1 MADDELKLRITP
13 EVDEDALKRAQAEI
27 DGISGK
33 VNLGGKGKGSGVDAA
48 LKAELAT
55 VRATID
61 ANDLKLRKFVA
72 NSLEEE
78 NLIRKKQALNQ
89 LTAQQANTLL
99 AQESNARENMVSET
113 VAGYQLVEKQLASLD
128 QANQQVINRQKQLFY
143 AQERAQSGFS
153 SMSRSMGGLTSSTKD
168 ANIAFANFGRIVQ
181 DAPFGLL
188 GISNNIDPL
197 LVSFAQLK
205 ATSNG
210 TGGALKALAGQLLGP
225 AGLIFLLGSALPT
238 ALLFAQ
244 KYFKDTEKETNLAAD
259 AVKRV
264 REEFAKL
271 SAQAA
276 GKGGIGS
283 VTAELTANAKA
294 LDSINQALDKYEENE
309 RIILALRQQDTVTLN
324 GVVARNLL
332 SIEQRER
339 LNQLVKENQSV
350 NATQLRSDKAIIEAN
365 TAELEL
371 TKAQIEA
378 QNDITSARRRYGVA
392 VALSAEEQ
400 RKANEDAET
409 QRKKDQDEANRL
421 RTKAEQDAEDIR
433 RIQEQRVQEQAQLE
447 RSLSQLLDDELTQRI
462 KREQESVQEILNNVH
477 LSEADRITVLAYYN
491 NIEQRLTQE
500 HKDKLLQIEIDAE
513 KRKKQAKLA
522 QANKDKTDAERIA
535 DEEQRRLEATQDF
548 QLQVARISGEQR
560 LAVEKDYEIQ
570 AYDLDKR
577 AKELGLSDTKE
588 FKDALVAL
596 ERQKFNDLTAI
607 SIAETATIAKGGL
620 AIAESIFGES
630 KLLASA
636 NVAIST
642 IEGAFAAYANT
653 SKLAPFPFGNALGLA
668 ASAVVV
674 SQGMASIKEINKKR
688 IGDSSVKKMSGGGGA
703 SIASATQRPFVT
715 DAISP
720 SGANI
725 AGRIGAMNN
734 QPQFNV
740 TATVDRMGLALAV
753 RDGES
758 DISTRQIPFAS

>member
-13 EVDEDALKRAQAEI
+13 EVDEDALKRIGDELDRLHKPLDAPVKPSKGASDAIKKDIQTRIDLRDLELRRIQTASAEEI
-27 DGISGK
+27 KFLQQRASQGK
-33 VNLGGKGKGSGVDAA
+33 I
-48 LKAELAT
+48 T
-55 VRATID
+55 TTQM
-61 ANDLKLRKFVA
+61 VA
-72 NSLEEE
+72 D
-78 NLIRKKQALNQ
+78 I
-89 LTAQQANTLL
+89 
-99 AQESNARENMVSET
+99 
-113 VAGYQLVEKQLASLD
+113 QLVENAQEVATQNALKDYNALQSEIMRTTELTKA
-128 QANQQVINRQKQLFY
+128 QATALEKKLFF
-143 AQERAQSGFS
+143 AQERANTGFV
-153 SMSRSMGGLTSSTKD
+153 SMSRSMGGLTSSTKS

-197 LVSFAQLK
+197 LVSFAQVRKEAGSTGK
-205 ATSNG
+205 AFAQIGS
-210 TGGALKALAGQLLGP
+210 QLLGP
-225 AGLIFLLGSALPT
+225 AGLIFLIGSVLPT
-238 ALLFAQ
+238 ALLLGQ
-244 KYFKDTEKETNLAAD
+244 KAFKEFGIGANDSIDGVKE
-259 AVKRV
+259 AVENMVKSV
-264 REEFAKL
+264 
-271 SAQAA
+271 AA
-276 GKGGIGS
+276 GFAEAASGKSYMQLTREWQATVDEIKRQQDRLNEIYIEEVSLVSDTTEAGKIRRTQLKNEGDLIRGLVKEYEVFKGQYEAQI
-283 VTAELTANAKA
+283 ATANARA
-294 LDSINQALDKYEENE
+294 RLDERLEDLQIGAAKRAEDTAKEAEGLRREREQEED
-309 RIILALRQQDTVTLN
+309 RIARLA
-324 GVVARNLL
+324 
-332 SIEQRER
+332 EQRADER
-339 LNQLVKENQSV
+339 
-350 NATQLRSDKAIIEAN
+350 
-365 TAELEL
+365 
-371 TKAQIEA
+371 
-378 QNDITSARRRYGVA
+378 
-392 VALSAEEQ
+392 Q
-400 RKANEDAET
+400 RLD
-409 QRKKDQDEANRL
+409 
-421 RTKAEQDAEDIR
+421 
-433 RIQEQRVQEQAQLE
+433 
-447 RSLSQLLDDELTQRI
+447 RSLSQLFDDELTQRI
-462 KREQESVQEILNNVH
+462 KREQESVQEILNSDQLTAQERINVQ
-477 LSEADRITVLAYYN
+477 TYYN
-491 NIEQRLTQE
+491 GISERLTQE
-500 HKDKLLQIEIDAE
+500 HNDKLAEIEADSLR
-513 KRKKQAKLA
+513 KRL
-522 QANKDKTDAERIA
+522 
-535 DEEQRRLEATQDF
+535 DEEQKAREESERISERAKREAESKLEATQDF

-703 SIASATQRPFVT
+703 SIASATQKPFVT

>member
-13 EVDEDALKRAQAEI
+13 EVDEDALKRAQADI
-27 DGISGK
+27 DAISGK
-33 VNLGGKGKGSGVDAA
+33 VNLGGKGKGSGVDSA
-48 LKAELAT
+48 LKAELASI
-55 VRATID
+55 RANID

-99 AQESNARENMVSET
+99 AQESQARENMVSET

-197 LVSFAQLK
+197 LNSFSQLK
-205 ATSNG
+205 ASAGG
-210 TGGALKALAGQLLGP
+210 TGAALKQMAGQLIGP

-244 KYFKDTEKETNLAAD
+244 KYLGDTEKEANSTTD
-259 AVKRV
+259 AVKALNAELAKSFSSAAAEKGVQQLEFELKATEDLIAAKEQELVALGNRGRVDEETLARIREQRAEINKVIEQNKLLVEDYKTQIAVTQQRV
-264 REEFAKL
+264 RNEELYGNTA
-271 SAQAA
+271 
-276 GKGGIGS
+276 IGS
-283 VTAELTANAKA
+283 ADRAKKAEAEL
-294 LDSINQALDKYEENE
+294 
-309 RIILALRQQDTVTLN
+309 
-324 GVVARNLL
+324 
-332 SIEQRER
+332 
-339 LNQLVKENQSV
+339 
-350 NATQLRSDKAIIEAN
+350 
-365 TAELEL
+365 AE
-371 TKAQIEA
+371 
-378 QNDITSARRRYGVA
+378 
-392 VALSAEEQ
+392 
-400 RKANEDAET
+400 
-409 QRKKDQDEANRL
+409 QRKKDAQEAERL
-421 RTKAEQDAEDIR
+421 RKEREQEEDRIARLAEQRADERLRLD
-433 RIQEQRVQEQAQLE
+433 
-447 RSLSQLLDDELTQRI
+447 RSLSQLFDDELTQRI
-462 KREQESVQEILNNVH
+462 KREQESVQEILNSDQLTAQERINVQ
-477 LSEADRITVLAYYN
+477 TYYN
-491 NIEQRLTQE
+491 GISERLTQE
-500 HKDKLLQIEIDAE
+500 HNDKLAEIEADALR
-513 KRKKQAKLA
+513 KRL
-522 QANKDKTDAERIA
+522 
-535 DEEQRRLEATQDF
+535 DEEQKAREESERISERAKREAESKLEATQDF

-577 AKELGLSDTKE
+577 AKELGLRDTKE

-703 SIASATQRPFVT
+703 SIASATQKPFVT

-725 AGRIGAMNN
+725 AGRIGAMSN

>member
-244 KYFKDTEKETNLAAD
+244 KYLGDTEKEANSTTD
-259 AVKRV
+259 AVKALNAELAKSFSSAAAEKGVQQLEFELKATEDLIAAKERELVALGNRGRVDEETLARIREQRAEINKVIEQNKLLVEDYKTQIAVTQQRV
-264 REEFAKL
+264 RNEELYGNTA
-271 SAQAA
+271 
-276 GKGGIGS
+276 IGS
-283 VTAELTANAKA
+283 ADRAKKAEAEL
-294 LDSINQALDKYEENE
+294 
-309 RIILALRQQDTVTLN
+309 
-324 GVVARNLL
+324 
-332 SIEQRER
+332 
-339 LNQLVKENQSV
+339 
-350 NATQLRSDKAIIEAN
+350 
-365 TAELEL
+365 AE
-371 TKAQIEA
+371 
-378 QNDITSARRRYGVA
+378 
-392 VALSAEEQ
+392 
-400 RKANEDAET
+400 
-409 QRKKDQDEANRL
+409 QRKKDAQEAERL
-421 RTKAEQDAEDIR
+421 RKEREQEEDRIARLAEQRADER
-433 RIQEQRVQEQAQLE
+433 QRLD
-447 RSLSQLLDDELTQRI
+447 RSLSQLFDDELTQRI
-462 KREQESVQEILNNVH
+462 KREQESVQEILNSDQLTAQERINVQN
-477 LSEADRITVLAYYN
+477 YYN
-491 NIEQRLTQE
+491 GISERLTQE
-500 HKDKLLQIEIDAE
+500 HNDKLAEIEANALR
-513 KRKKQAKLA
+513 KRL
-522 QANKDKTDAERIA
+522 
-535 DEEQRRLEATQDF
+535 DEEQKAREESERISERAKREAESKLEATQDF

-560 LAVEKDYEIQ
+560 LAVERDYEIQ
-570 AYDLDKR
+570 AYDLNKR
-577 AKELGLSDTKE
+577 AKELGLSDTQE